1 MILHNFL
8 ELNGEIWEEE
18 YVLDTD
24 NNVINDAYENDA
36 ELKRIGEL
44 KRNYMKFIIK
54 EILY

>member
-8 ELNGEIWEEE
+8 ELNGKTQEKE

-24 NNVINDAYENDA
+24 NDVINDAYESDA

-44 KRNYMKFIIK
+44 KRNYMI
-54 EILY
+54 ELLNL